1 MKQSTGA
8 LRELRCSMNLLPLL
22 NRNFLHSLTCLHV
35 GGLMTEEIVKS
46 IDYLARHNR
55 SLQELEIK
63 CDRLMHP
70 ISHVFEANKT
80 AFPLLK
86 SFYFHAQGGYT
97 EDAVFPAI
105 AAFLR
110 GRTGLLRLGLSIVDA
125 PETKYDASVWGVL
138 PTLPNLRAL
147 YMTVTPD
154 ASPAL
159 IAWLLPRNLRALTL
173 HSSHPCDSLQSF
185 LEVSGPLDHHWRST
199 KAIPANPSWYT
210 APTADHPN

>member
-1 MKQSTGA
+1 
-8 LRELRCSMNLLPLL
+8 MNLLPLL

-35 GGLMTEEIVKS
+35 GGLMTEETVKA

-86 SFYFHAQGGYT
+86 SFYFHVRGGQT
-97 EDAVFPAI
+97 ADAVFPAI
-105 AAFLR
+105 ADFLR
-110 GRTGLLRLGLSIVDA
+110 GKTGLLKLGLSMVDA
-125 PETKYDASVWGVL
+125 PETRYDASIWGIL

-147 YMTVTPD
+147 YMTITPD

-159 IAWLLPRNLRALTL
+159 IAWLLPRKLRALTL

-185 LEVSGPLDHHWRST
+185 LEVSGSLDSHSRHT
-199 KAIPANPSWYT
+199 EATPSKF
-210 APTADHPN
+210 ALVFRPNYG